1 MIMRTVL
8 IAAFLATGLCDLQPI
23 PAAVQAKSRACTF
36 ETLSREEQSRYQSRY
51 RRRLRTDGKA
61 VADQWLREQACM
73 TPAQR
78 AARRKPLTGKDGRPC
93 RKTRLEMRVTP
104 GFDGAMTMSPVPVC
118 AH

>member
-1 MIMRTVL
+1 MRTMLVMAL
-8 IAAFLATGLCDLQPI
+8 LAAGLSDPLTTPV
-23 PAAVQAKSRACTF
+23 AAQAKSRACTF

-51 RRRLRTDGKA
+51 RRRLRIDGKA

-104 GFDGAMTMSPVPVC
+104 GFDGVMTMSPIPVC
-118 AH
+118 VH